1 MRTRMGPLGSISGN
15 GFTSSFRF
23 RGRSRTAPTGR
34 IAIHAF
40 APILQTGSTGA
51 CGGGGDYIEIAAE
64 GDFGNGTV
72 TGAYVLMLGA
82 MVQTITG
89 ISPGTPGATESYLS
103 LDAPSADAYEGA
115 TGVNVDPPSYVGISV
130 SNQYG
135 NSCSSELGEPPDTG
149 YLFDDC

>member
-1 MRTRMGPLGSISGN
+1 MRTRMGPLGSIAGN

-34 IAIHAF
+34 IAVHAF
-40 APILQTGSTGA
+40 VPLLQTTSTGA
-51 CGGGGDYIEIAAE
+51 CGTGGEYLEIAAE
-64 GDFGNGTV
+64 GDFGNGTL
-72 TGAYVLMLGA
+72 TGAFTLMLGA

-103 LDAPSADAYEGA
+103 FDSPSSDQYELD
-115 TGVNVDPPSYVGISV
+115 TGVNVDPPAYVNISV

-135 NSCSSELGEPPDTG
+135 NSSSSESGAPPETG
-149 YLFDDC
+149 YLFDEC